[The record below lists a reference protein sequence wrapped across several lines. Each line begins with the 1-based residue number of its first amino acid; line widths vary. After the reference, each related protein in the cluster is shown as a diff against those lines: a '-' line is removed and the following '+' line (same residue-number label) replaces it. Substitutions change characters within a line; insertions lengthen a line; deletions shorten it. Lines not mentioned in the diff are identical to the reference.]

1 MPSPHTLR
9 LGWLAL
15 AFGLLAPFRTAAV
28 ETKSLNVV
36 LILADDLG
44 AHDLGVNGSRFHET
58 PNLDR
63 LAREGMRFTQA
74 YSACTVCSPSRA
86 ALMTGKYP
94 ARLKITDW
102 IAGHD
107 APKAKL
113 KPPVDW
119 VKQLPLA
126 ETTLAER
133 AQSAGYATAHVGK
146 WHLGPEGFW
155 PTEQGFGLNI
165 GGYSRGQPPSY
176 FAPYGIPTLPD
187 GQKGEYL
194 TDREG
199 TEAAKFIA
207 ANRDRGFFLNYW
219 PYSVH
224 TPLQAPAD
232 LVAKYQRKAARIG
245 GSQTNAVYAAMLE
258 SLDASVG
265 RILKAL
271 DQAKLADRTVVI
283 FSSDNG
289 GLVLGSNPPT
299 SNAPLRSG
307 KGSPYEGGVRVPLLV
322 KWPGVTQPGSV
333 SAEPVITMDLAA
345 TVAGAITNAEH
356 GTRKAELADGRDLR
370 PLLENPA
377 AKLGRESLCWHYPHY
392 HPGGATPYAAIRA
405 GDWKLI
411 QYYEDGRHELFN
423 LAADP
428 GEQQD
433 LAAAQPER
441 VMELAKKLFDWQ
453 GKVGAQWPMY
463 NPAHEPQPLAQNAD
477 GSVLLHSR
485 SAAVHGSVLRYEP
498 MPFKNTLGWW
508 GRAEDWPSWGFTLTQ
523 GGTFEIELLQG
534 CGWGHGG
541 SDVNVEIGDLK
552 VPFVVEETG
561 HFQNFVPRRLG
572 RVTLAA
578 GPHSLALKPQRK
590 QGGAVMDVR
599 QLRLVPVA
607 DNRAP
612 AAPTLNLLAAKRIV
626 WLGDSITYGGEWG
639 EFVEAWVRM
648 QFPTTEIE
656 FLNVGLPSETVSGLS
671 EDGHAGG
678 AFPRP
683 DAHERLGRL
692 LEKAKPDLIVACYG
706 MNDGIYFPLGDDRF
720 KKFQDGIKRLRERA
734 AHEGVRV
741 IHLTPPVFDPQPLA
755 GRTLP
760 AGRDAYPQPFEGYNG
775 VLGRYSE
782 WLVSQRTNGWE
793 VVDTHGPMN
802 RFLAEQRR
810 TNPQFLLAGD
820 GVHANTQGHWLIA
833 RELLRHWGADAT
845 LVDADQPDALVKS
858 HPRGAEVLK
867 LVQQRERVLK
877 DAWLTYVGHQRP
889 GMGKGKPLPEA
900 EAEANALAAKLREI
914 RPKP

>member
-1 MPSPHTLR
+1 MSCPR
-9 LGWLAL
+9 IAAGAGRWLVVL
-15 AFGLLAPFRTAAV
+15 AVGLLPARLVAA
-28 ETKSLNVV
+28 EAKPLNVV

-44 AHDLGVNGSRFHET
+44 AHDLGVTGSRFHET

-133 AQSAGYATAHVGK
+133 AQLAGYATAHIGK

-155 PTEQGFGLNI
+155 PTNQGFGVNI
-165 GGYSRGQPPSY
+165 GGYFRGQPPSY

-187 GQKGEYL
+187 GPKGEYL

-199 TEAAKFIA
+199 AEAAKFIA
-207 ANRDRGFFLNYW
+207 ANRDRSFFLNYW

-232 LVAKYQRKAARIG
+232 LIAKYQRKAAQIG
-245 GSQTNAVYAAMLE
+245 SSQTNAVYAAMLE

-289 GLVLGSNPPT
+289 GLVLGPNPPT

-333 SAEPVITMDLAA
+333 STEPVITMDLAA
-345 TVAGAITNAEH
+345 TVTTALAKPDGKA
-356 GTRKAELADGRDLR
+356 RKAEPLNDGVS
-370 PLLENPA
+370 LLPVLNDPA
-377 AKLGRESLCWHYPHY
+377 AKLGREAIGWHYPHY
-392 HPGGATPYAAIRA
+392 HPCGATPYAAIRA

-428 GEQQD
+428 GEQQN
-433 LAAAQPER
+433 LATAQPER

-463 NPAHEPQPLAQNAD
+463 NPAHEPQPLTQNAD

-523 GGTFEIELLQG
+523 GGTFELELLQG

-578 GPHSLALKPQRK
+578 GTHSLALKPQRK

-599 QLRLVPVA
+599 QVRLIPVA

-612 AAPTLNLLAAKRIV
+612 AAPALNLLAAKRVV
-626 WLGDSITYGGEWG
+626 WLGDSVTYGGEWG

-706 MNDGIYFPLGDDRF
+706 MNDGIYFPLGDARF

-741 IHLTPPVFDPQPLA
+741 IHLPPPVFDPQPLA

-775 VLGRYSE
+775 VLDRYSD

-833 RELLRHWGADAT
+833 RELLRHWGADAS
-845 LVDADQPDALVKS
+845 LVNADQPDALVKS
-858 HPRGAEVLK
+858 HPHGAEVLK

-877 DAWLTYVGHQRP
+877 DAWLTHVGHQRP
-889 GMGKGKPLPEA
+889 GMGQGKPLA
-900 EAEANALAAKLREI
+900 EAESAARELAAKLREL
-914 RPKP
+914 R

>member
-1 MPSPHTLR
+1 MSFTR
-9 LGWLAL
+9 LAARAGCWLTTLAL
-15 AFGLLAPFRTAAV
+15 LVLPPRSHAADT
-28 ETKSLNVV
+28 EPPNVV
-36 LILADDLG
+36 LIFTDDLG
-44 AHDLGVNGSRFHET
+44 AHDLGVTGSRLHET

-63 LAREGMRFTQA
+63 LALEGMRFTQA

-133 AQSAGYATAHVGK
+133 AKSTGYATAHVGK
-146 WHLGPEGFW
+146 WHLGPEGYW
-155 PTEQGFGLNI
+155 PGEQGFDVNA
-165 GGYSRGQPPSY
+165 GGYFRGQPPSY
-176 FAPYGIPTLPD
+176 FAPYGIPTLAD
-187 GQKGEYL
+187 GPKGEYL

-199 TEAAKFIA
+199 EEAVKFIA
-207 ANRDRGFFLNYW
+207 ANRDRRFFLNWW

-232 LVAKYQRKAARIG
+232 LVEKYRRKAAQLG
-245 GSQTNAVYAAMLE
+245 GAQTNAVYAAMLE
-258 SLDASVG
+258 RLDTAVG
-265 RILKAL
+265 QVLRAL
-271 DQAKLADRTVVI
+271 DDAGVAGRTVVI

-289 GLVLGSNPPT
+289 GLVLGPNPPT
-299 SNAPLRSG
+299 SNAPLRAG

-322 KWPGVTQPGSV
+322 KWPGVTAPGST
-333 SAEPVITMDLAA
+333 SAEPVITMDVAA
-345 TVAGAITNAEH
+345 TVANAL
-356 GTRKAELADGRDLR
+356 TKAELPDGRDLR

-377 AKLGRESLCWHYPHY
+377 AKLGREALGWHYPHY

-433 LAAAQPER
+433 LAAAQPDR

-463 NPAHEPQPLAQNAD
+463 NPAHEPKPLAQNAD

-508 GRAEDWPSWGFTLTQ
+508 GRAEDWPSWDFTLTQ
-523 GGTFEIELLQG
+523 AGSFEIELLQG

-541 SDVNVEIGDLK
+541 SDVNVELGDVK
-552 VPFVVEETG
+552 IPFVVEETG

-572 RVTLAA
+572 RVTLTA
-578 GPHSLALKPQRK
+578 GTHTLALKPQRK

-599 QLRLVPVA
+599 QVRLVPVA
-607 DNRAP
+607 EGPAP
-612 AAPTLNLLAAKRIV
+612 APPTLGLLAAKRVV

-639 EFVEAWVRM
+639 EFVETWVRL
-648 QFPTTEIE
+648 QFPKTEIE
-656 FLNVGLPSETVSGLS
+656 FLNLGLPSETVSGLS
-671 EDGHAGG
+671 EAGHAGG
-678 AFPRP
+678 SFPRP

-692 LEKAKPDLIVACYG
+692 LEKAKPELIVACYG
-706 MNDGIYFPLGDDRF
+706 MNDGIYFPFGEDRF

-775 VLGRYSE
+775 VLDRYSE

-833 RELLRHWGADAT
+833 RELLRHWGAEPA
-845 LVDADQPDALVKS
+845 LANADQPDALVKS
-858 HPRGAEVLK
+858 NPRGAEVLK

-877 DAWLTYVGHQRP
+877 DAWLTHVGHQRP
-889 GMGKGKPLPEA
+889 GMSAGKPLAEA
-900 EAEANALAAKLREI
+900 EAEAERLRVSLQSLI
-914 RPKP
+914 R

>member
-1 MPSPHTLR
+1 MSFTR
-9 LGWLAL
+9 LAARAGCWLTTLAL
-15 AFGLLAPFRTAAV
+15 LVLPTRSHAA
-28 ETKSLNVV
+28 ETEPPNVV
-36 LILADDLG
+36 LIFTDDLG
-44 AHDLGVNGSRFHET
+44 AHDLGVTGSRFHET

-133 AQSAGYATAHVGK
+133 AKSAGYATAHVGK

-155 PTEQGFGLNI
+155 PGEQGFDVNV
-165 GGYSRGQPPSY
+165 GGYFRGQPPSY
-176 FAPYGIPTLPD
+176 FAPYGIPTLAD
-187 GQKGEYL
+187 GPKGEYL

-199 TEAAKFIA
+199 EEAVKFIA
-207 ANRDRGFFLNYW
+207 ANRDQRFFLNWW

-224 TPLQAPAD
+224 TPLQAPAE
-232 LVAKYQRKAARIG
+232 LVEKYRRKAAQLG
-245 GSQTNAVYAAMLE
+245 GAQTNAVYAAMLE
-258 SLDASVG
+258 RLDTAVG
-265 RILKAL
+265 KVLRAL
-271 DQAKLADRTVVI
+271 DDAGVAGRTVVI

-289 GLVLGSNPPT
+289 GLVLGPNPPT
-299 SNAPLRSG
+299 SNLPLRAG

-322 KWPGVTQPGSV
+322 KWPGVTASGST
-333 SAEPVITMDLAA
+333 SAEPVITMDVAA
-345 TVAGAITNAEH
+345 TVANALA
-356 GTRKAELADGRDLR
+356 KAELPDGRDLR

-377 AKLGRESLCWHYPHY
+377 AKLGREALGWHYPHY

-433 LAAAQPER
+433 LAAAQPDR

-463 NPAHEPQPLAQNAD
+463 NPAHEPQPLTQNAD

-508 GRAEDWPSWGFTLTQ
+508 GRAEDWPNWGFTLTQ
-523 GGTFEIELLQG
+523 GGSFEIELLQG

-541 SDVNVEIGDLK
+541 SDVNVEIGDVK

-561 HFQNFVPRRLG
+561 HFQNFVPRRVG
-572 RVTLAA
+572 RVTLTT
-578 GPHSLALKPQRK
+578 GTHTLALKPQRK

-599 QLRLVPVA
+599 QVRLVPVA
-607 DNRAP
+607 EGPAP
-612 AAPTLNLLAAKRIV
+612 ATPTLGLLSAKRVV

-639 EFVEAWVRM
+639 EFAETWVRL
-648 QFPTTEIE
+648 QFPKTELE
-656 FLNVGLPSETVSGLS
+656 FLNLGLPSETVSGLS
-671 EDGHAGG
+671 EAGHAGG
-678 AFPRP
+678 SFPRP

-706 MNDGIYFPLGDDRF
+706 MNDGIYFPFGEDRF
-720 KKFQDGIKRLRERA
+720 RKFQDGIKRLRERA

-755 GRTLP
+755 GRTLS

-775 VLGRYSE
+775 VLDRYAD
-782 WLVSQRTNGWE
+782 WLVGQRTNGWE
-793 VVDTHGPMN
+793 VVDIHGPMN

-820 GVHANTQGHWLIA
+820 GVHANTQGHWLMA

-845 LVDADQPDALVKS
+845 VVNADQPEALLKS
-858 HPRGAEVLK
+858 HPRGADVLK

-877 DAWLTYVGHQRP
+877 DAWLTHIGHQRP
-889 GMGKGKPLPEA
+889 GMSAGKPLAEA
-900 EAEANALAAKLREI
+900 EAEARDLAVKLRQVA
-914 RPKP
+914 R